1 MRTIFSV
8 ILNAGGLAQLG
19 GTLKPN
25 LTPDDIRKKLF
36 ISSAQ
41 WLKFDDEFVEGPMAF
56 KVDAL
61 VGYAFTSVPDL
72 STMINESEK
81 QPPDIFKH

>member
-19 GTLKPN
+19 GTLK
-25 LTPDDIRKKLF
+25 TTVSVEDIRKKLY

-41 WLKFDDEFVEGPMAF
+41 WIKFDEEFVEGPMAF
-56 KVDAL
+56 KVEAL

-72 STMINESEK
+72 SQVVSESEK